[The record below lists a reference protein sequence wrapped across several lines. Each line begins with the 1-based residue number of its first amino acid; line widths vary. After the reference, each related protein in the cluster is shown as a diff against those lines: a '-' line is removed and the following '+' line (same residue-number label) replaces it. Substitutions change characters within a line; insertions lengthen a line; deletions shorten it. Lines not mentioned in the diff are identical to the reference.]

1 MAQIDSVGQNTQ
13 DSFGN
18 YRLIKSPN
26 PVNLTATGNAVI
38 ALPILGGGTGGNIN
52 LHSDLVSASNS
63 ITANNVY
70 VSTLT
75 QGDIAIA
82 GAGGQLIGV

>member
-18 YRLIKSPN
+18 FRLIKSLQ

-38 ALPILGGGTGGNIN
+38 ALPILGGGTGGTTGTGSTGTGTGGGGTGGGA
-52 LHSDLVSASNS
+52 HGASRE
-63 ITANNVY
+63 
-70 VSTLT
+70 
-75 QGDIAIA
+75 D
-82 GAGGQLIGV
+82 